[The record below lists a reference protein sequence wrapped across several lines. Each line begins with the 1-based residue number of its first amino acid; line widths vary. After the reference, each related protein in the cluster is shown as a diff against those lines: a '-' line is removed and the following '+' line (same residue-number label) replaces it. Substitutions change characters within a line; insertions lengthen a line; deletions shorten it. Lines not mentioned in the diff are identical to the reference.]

1 MVALFGRKSQR
12 GEIAGA
18 LVVIFEEE
26 AVDLHLVEQDLCDR
40 LVAALRH
47 PGALEIA
54 AAEMDAHGHIGRPI
68 ADRIVDQPAIEADE
82 RVRVVAARLGSGAN
96 VRVAE
101 IRKIGVVELQVAQA
115 ARRKIGDLGAISGG
129 QIVVEIL
136 KARIDR
142 LADRLAPA
150 AEVQHRRRRD
160 ADFRRA
166 RRR

>member
-1 MVALFGRKSQR
+1 MRRLTSSLGSARGLLGAHEAEHDGRALGRKAQR

-54 AAEMDAHGHIGRPI
+54 AAQMDAHGHIGRPI

-82 RVRVVAARLGSGAN
+82 RVRVVAARLGSRAN
-96 VRVAE
+96 VRD
-101 IRKIGVVELQVAQA
+101 
-115 ARRKIGDLGAISGG
+115 RRDKQDWCR
-129 QIVVEIL
+129 
-136 KARIDR
+136 RIAGSASRAPQDR
-142 LADRLAPA
+142 RSRRDRRRSDRRRNSQGADRPP
-150 AEVQHRRRRD
+150 R
-160 ADFRRA
+160 
-166 RRR
+166 